1 MTDCLRTVV
10 MHAVPEGDVAQPPET
25 EAAAPANPTE
35 DIQGVLDDLRD
46 KEVELK
52 EVIAQNATTKELI
65 KV

>member
-1 MTDCLRTVV
+1 MKMTMT
-10 MHAVPEGDVAQPPET
+10 VPEGNVE
-25 EAAAPANPTE
+25 EKAADNPAE

-65 KV
+65 KVKIATDSMSA